1 MRKFSRK
8 QIGAVGL
15 AVMMSAQGPVMAAEV
30 AREETTSAI
39 EVQTEEDDVTLTET
53 VEESTEETTERPAES
68 ESTEEITIESTEE
81 SEAEEAEIESESA
94 LESTESENA
103 ELDETAEAAYAE
115 AQAAEIGSAHIS
127 CWYQNSNG
135 TWYYYDE
142 NGNSVRYKA
151 MTINGKIYYFGGDGM
166 IASDTY
172 YIDGNWYLADA
183 SGARVLTKGW
193 YWQKGYWYYVNEDGS
208 LYIGLLNDGG
218 HTYKMNPVMVVNQP
232 FFSDGDSGD
241 AYAVDEN
248 GYVIQ
253 CVDGFY
259 NIVDGG
265 PMCYVRD
272 GKILKSTWQY
282 IDGNWYY
289 FGNTGIMESNG
300 SATIENKRYY
310 FYSDGIMAANGWVY
324 SGIWHYAYASGELAT
339 GDVQINGTL
348 YHFNEDGS
356 LKTEVNKTENGYT
369 LYGDDGEVIGTIDSE
384 GWNLVDGNYYYLANG
399 SLVKG
404 TDYQTPDGAWYVF
417 DYQGRMVKNKYEWNR
432 WLSEGGWAYTGWI
445 LKAGTWY
452 YADLQTAQLY
462 RGFQTVNG
470 VEYYFDETNGAMLVG
485 EKVVDG
491 KIVKTD
497 ASGAVT
503 VSEIAADGWSRCD
516 GEYYYY
522 QNGKPYTGWV
532 GAYYVSNG
540 LMLRDTAVVDQS
552 GNQYWVNEY
561 GVYQTNSWVNNGS
574 SYAKADGTLAED
586 EWLTIGSKDYYFSG
600 TEKKTENF
608 YLNGHVYVL
617 DEDGGYVSTA
627 DLHDGWNLIQDEYY
641 YQAGSRLASG
651 KMEINGSTY
660 YFKDGKMMTNMAS
673 KDGVFDGYFDY
684 CYGADGAMLTG
695 AGWKS
700 INGNWYYLNNRSQYI
715 KYWARID
722 GKMYYFMPG
731 SEYSYEAYW
740 GDINLDEVG
749 IMCTGYRVI
758 NHKLYYFDQDGV
770 CQGVCGPKDGWYN
783 ANGIWYFMKGG
794 LVSTGMISVNG
805 ANYILGPDGKMYA
818 NTVAN
823 SNGLR
828 YVNADGVVVTTQ
840 GWLLTSDGY
849 VYIQANGTVCT
860 GVKVIDGV
868 TYYFSA
874 NGILIA

>member
-1 MRKFSRK
+1 MRKFSKK

-15 AVMMSAQGPVMAAEV
+15 VVMMSAQGPVMAAEV
-30 AREETTSAI
+30 AQEETASEVSTTEIAEQETERI
-39 EVQTEEDDVTLTET
+39 EDES
-53 VEESTEETTERPAES
+53 VEETQVET
-68 ESTEEITIESTEE
+68 IVESTEE
-81 SEAEEAEIESESA
+81 SESESESEEAEIESESA

-142 NGNSVRYKA
+142 NGNSVSYKA
-151 MTINGKIYYFGGDGM
+151 MTIDGKIYYFGGDGM

-183 SGARVLTKGW
+183 SGARVLTNGW
-193 YWQKGYWYYVNEDGS
+193 YQKKGYWYYVKEDGS
-208 LYIGLLNDGG
+208 LYTGFLSDGG
-218 HTYKMNPVMVVNQP
+218 HTYRLTPIMTVNQP
-232 FFSDGDSGD
+232 FFCGDYGD
-241 AYAVDEN
+241 EAYAADAN
-248 GYVIQ
+248 GYVSK
-253 CVDGFY
+253 CADGFY
-259 NIVDGG
+259 GMPDGG
-265 PMCYVRD
+265 PTYYVSD
-272 GKILKSTWQY
+272 GKIIRNTWKN

-289 FGNTGIMESNG
+289 FGENSIMEING
-300 SATIENKRYY
+300 STKIENKRYY
-310 FYSDGIMAANGWVY
+310 FYSDGIMASNGWIY
-324 SGIWHYAYASGELAT
+324 GISGTWYYAYASGELAT
-339 GDVQINGTL
+339 GDTWINGTL

-432 WLSEGGWAYTGWI
+432 WLGEGGWAYTGWI

-452 YADLQTAQLY
+452 YADLRTAQLY
-462 RGFQTVNG
+462 KGFQTING
-470 VEYYFDETNGAMLVG
+470 VEYYFDEDTGAMLVG

-491 KIVKTD
+491 KILTTD

-561 GVYQTNSWVNNGS
+561 GVYQTNTWVNDGN

-586 EWLTIGSKDYYFSG
+586 EWLAIGNKTYYFSG
-600 TEKKTENF
+600 TGKMTEYF
-608 YLNGHVYVL
+608 YLDGCIYVL
-617 DEDGGYVSTA
+617 DEDGGYVLTA

-731 SEYSYEAYW
+731 SEYAYEAFW

-828 YVNADGVVVTTQ
+828 YVNADGVVVTTH

-860 GVKVIDGV
+860 GVQVIDGV

>member
-1 MRKFSRK
+1 MRKFSKK

-15 AVMMSAQGPVMAAEV
+15 VVMMSAQGPVMAAEV
-30 AREETTSAI
+30 AQEETASEVSTTEIAEQETERI
-39 EVQTEEDDVTLTET
+39 EDES
-53 VEESTEETTERPAES
+53 VEETQVET
-68 ESTEEITIESTEE
+68 IVESTEE
-81 SEAEEAEIESESA
+81 SESESESEEAEIESESA

-142 NGNSVRYKA
+142 NGNSVSYKA
-151 MTINGKIYYFGGDGM
+151 MTIDGKIYYFGGDGM

-183 SGARVLTKGW
+183 SGARVLTNGW
-193 YWQKGYWYYVNEDGS
+193 YQKKGYWYYVKEDGS
-208 LYIGLLNDGG
+208 LYTGFLSDGG
-218 HTYKMNPVMVVNQP
+218 HTYRLTPIMTVNQP
-232 FFSDGDSGD
+232 FFCGDYGD
-241 AYAVDEN
+241 EAYAADAN
-248 GYVIQ
+248 GYVSK
-253 CVDGFY
+253 CADGFY
-259 NIVDGG
+259 GMPDGG
-265 PMCYVRD
+265 PTYYVSD
-272 GKILKSTWQY
+272 GKIIRNTWKN

-289 FGNTGIMESNG
+289 FGENSIMEING
-300 SATIENKRYY
+300 STKIENKRYY
-310 FYSDGIMAANGWVY
+310 FYSDGIMASNGWIY
-324 SGIWHYAYASGELAT
+324 GISGTWYYAYASGELAT
-339 GDVQINGTL
+339 GDTWINGTL

-404 TDYQTPDGAWYVF
+404 IDYQTPDGAWYVF

-452 YADLQTAQLY
+452 YADLKTAQLY
-462 RGFQTVNG
+462 KGFQTVNG

-540 LMLRDTAVVDQS
+540 LMLRDTAVVDRS

-561 GVYQTNSWVNNGS
+561 GVYQTNTWVNDGN

-586 EWLTIGSKDYYFSG
+586 EWLAIGNKTYYFSG
-600 TEKKTENF
+600 TGKMTEDF
-608 YLNGHVYVL
+608 YLDGCIYVL
-617 DEDGGYVSTA
+617 DEDGGYVLTA

-731 SEYSYEAYW
+731 SEYAYEAFW

-749 IMCTGYRVI
+749 IMCTEYRVI

-828 YVNADGVVVTTQ
+828 YVNADGVVVTTH

-860 GVKVIDGV
+860 GVQVIDGV

>member
-1 MRKFSRK
+1 
-8 QIGAVGL
+8 
-15 AVMMSAQGPVMAAEV
+15 
-30 AREETTSAI
+30 
-39 EVQTEEDDVTLTET
+39 
-53 VEESTEETTERPAES
+53 
-68 ESTEEITIESTEE
+68 
-81 SEAEEAEIESESA
+81 
-94 LESTESENA
+94 
-103 ELDETAEAAYAE
+103 
-115 AQAAEIGSAHIS
+115 
-127 CWYQNSNG
+127 
-135 TWYYYDE
+135 
-142 NGNSVRYKA
+142 
-151 MTINGKIYYFGGDGM
+151 
-166 IASDTY
+166 
-172 YIDGNWYLADA
+172 
-183 SGARVLTKGW
+183 
-193 YWQKGYWYYVNEDGS
+193 
-208 LYIGLLNDGG
+208 
-218 HTYKMNPVMVVNQP
+218 
-232 FFSDGDSGD
+232 
-241 AYAVDEN
+241 
-248 GYVIQ
+248 
-253 CVDGFY
+253 
-259 NIVDGG
+259 
-265 PMCYVRD
+265 
-272 GKILKSTWQY
+272 
-282 IDGNWYY
+282 
-289 FGNTGIMESNG
+289 
-300 SATIENKRYY
+300 
-310 FYSDGIMAANGWVY
+310 
-324 SGIWHYAYASGELAT
+324 
-339 GDVQINGTL
+339 
-348 YHFNEDGS
+348 
-356 LKTEVNKTENGYT
+356 
-369 LYGDDGEVIGTIDSE
+369 
-384 GWNLVDGNYYYLANG
+384 
-399 SLVKG
+399 
-404 TDYQTPDGAWYVF
+404 
-417 DYQGRMVKNKYEWNR
+417 
-432 WLSEGGWAYTGWI
+432 
-445 LKAGTWY
+445 
-452 YADLQTAQLY
+452 
-462 RGFQTVNG
+462 
-470 VEYYFDETNGAMLVG
+470 MLVG

-540 LMLRDTAVVDQS
+540 LMLRDTAVVDRS

-561 GVYQTNSWVNNGS
+561 GVYQTNTWVNDGN

-586 EWLTIGSKDYYFSG
+586 EWLAIGNKTYYFSG
-600 TEKKTENF
+600 TGKMTEDF
-608 YLNGHVYVL
+608 YLDGCIYVL
-617 DEDGGYVSTA
+617 DEDGGYVLTA
-627 DLHDGWNLIQDEYY
+627 DLHDGWNLIQGEYY
-641 YQAGSRLASG
+641 YQVGSRLEYG
-651 KMEINGSTY
+651 KTQINGNTY

-731 SEYSYEAYW
+731 SEYAYEAYW

-805 ANYILGPDGKMYA
+805 ANYILGLDGRMYT
-818 NTVAN
+818 NTVVN

-860 GVKVIDGV
+860 GVQVIDGV

>member
-1 MRKFSRK
+1 MRKFSKK

-15 AVMMSAQGPVMAAEV
+15 VVMMSAQGPVMAAEV
-30 AREETTSAI
+30 AQEETASEVSTTEIAEQETERI
-39 EVQTEEDDVTLTET
+39 EDES
-53 VEESTEETTERPAES
+53 VEETQVET
-68 ESTEEITIESTEE
+68 IVESTEE
-81 SEAEEAEIESESA
+81 SESESESEEAEIESESA

-142 NGNSVRYKA
+142 NGNSVSYKA
-151 MTINGKIYYFGGDGM
+151 MTIDGKIYYFGGDGM

-183 SGARVLTKGW
+183 SGARVLTNGW
-193 YWQKGYWYYVNEDGS
+193 YQKKGYWYYVKEDGS
-208 LYIGLLNDGG
+208 LYTGFLSDGG
-218 HTYKMNPVMVVNQP
+218 HTYRLTPIMTVNQP
-232 FFSDGDSGD
+232 FFCGDYGD
-241 AYAVDEN
+241 EAYAADAN
-248 GYVIQ
+248 GYVSK
-253 CVDGFY
+253 CADGFY
-259 NIVDGG
+259 GMPDGG
-265 PMCYVRD
+265 PTYYVSD
-272 GKILKSTWQY
+272 GKIIRNTWKN

-289 FGNTGIMESNG
+289 FGENSIMEING
-300 SATIENKRYY
+300 STKIENKRYY
-310 FYSDGIMAANGWVY
+310 FYSDGIMASNGWIY
-324 SGIWHYAYASGELAT
+324 GISGTWYYAYASGELAT
-339 GDVQINGTL
+339 GDTWINGTL

-399 SLVKG
+399 SLVKEI
-404 TDYQTPDGAWYVF
+404 DYQTPDGAWYVF

-452 YADLQTAQLY
+452 YADLKTAQLY
-462 RGFQTVNG
+462 KGFQTVNG

-540 LMLRDTAVVDQS
+540 LMLRDTAVVDRS

-561 GVYQTNSWVNNGS
+561 GVYQTNTWVNDGN

-586 EWLTIGSKDYYFSG
+586 EWLAIGNKTYYFSG
-600 TEKKTENF
+600 TGKMTEDF
-608 YLNGHVYVL
+608 YLDGCIYVL
-617 DEDGGYVSTA
+617 DEDGGYVLTA

-731 SEYSYEAYW
+731 SEYAYEAFW

-828 YVNADGVVVTTQ
+828 YVNADGVVVTTH

-860 GVKVIDGV
+860 GVQVIDGV

>member
-1 MRKFSRK
+1 MRKFSK
-8 QIGAVGL
+8 NQIGAVGL
-15 AVMMSAQGPVMAAEV
+15 VVMMSAQGPVMAAEV
-30 AREETTSAI
+30 AQEETASEVSTTEIAEQETERI
-39 EVQTEEDDVTLTET
+39 EDES
-53 VEESTEETTERPAES
+53 VEETQVET
-68 ESTEEITIESTEE
+68 IVESTEE
-81 SEAEEAEIESESA
+81 SESESESEEAEIESESA

-142 NGNSVRYKA
+142 NGNSVSYKA
-151 MTINGKIYYFGGDGM
+151 MTIDGKIYYFGGDGM

-183 SGARVLTKGW
+183 SGARVLTNGW
-193 YWQKGYWYYVNEDGS
+193 YQKKGYWYYVKEDGS
-208 LYIGLLNDGG
+208 LYTGFLSDGG
-218 HTYKMNPVMVVNQP
+218 HTYRLTPIMTVNQP
-232 FFSDGDSGD
+232 FFCGDYGD
-241 AYAVDEN
+241 EAYAADAN
-248 GYVIQ
+248 GYVSK
-253 CVDGFY
+253 CADGFY
-259 NIVDGG
+259 GMPDGG
-265 PMCYVRD
+265 PTYYVSD
-272 GKILKSTWQY
+272 GKIIRNTWKN

-289 FGNTGIMESNG
+289 FGENSIMEING
-300 SATIENKRYY
+300 STKIENKRYY
-310 FYSDGIMAANGWVY
+310 FYSDGIMASNGWIY
-324 SGIWHYAYASGELAT
+324 GISGTWYYAYASGELAT
-339 GDVQINGTL
+339 GDTWINGTL

-404 TDYQTPDGAWYVF
+404 IDYQTPDGAWYVF

-452 YADLQTAQLY
+452 YADLKTAQLY
-462 RGFQTVNG
+462 KGLQTVNG

-540 LMLRDTAVVDQS
+540 LMLRDTAVVDRS

-561 GVYQTNSWVNNGS
+561 GVYQTNTWVNDGN

-586 EWLTIGSKDYYFSG
+586 EWLAIGNKTYYFSG
-600 TEKKTENF
+600 TGKMTEDF
-608 YLNGHVYVL
+608 YLDGCIYVL
-617 DEDGGYVSTA
+617 DEDGGYVLTA

-673 KDGVFDGYFDY
+673 KDGVFDWYFDY

-731 SEYSYEAYW
+731 SEYAYEAFW

-828 YVNADGVVVTTQ
+828 YVNADGVVVTTH

-860 GVKVIDGV
+860 GVQVIDGV

>member
-30 AREETTSAI
+30 AQEETTSEISTTEIAEQETERI
-39 EVQTEEDDVTLTET
+39 EDES
-53 VEESTEETTERPAES
+53 VEETQAETIA
-68 ESTEEITIESTEE
+68 ESTEE
-81 SEAEEAEIESESA
+81 SETETESEYEAKEAETESESA
-94 LESTESENA
+94 FDSTESE
-103 ELDETAEAAYAE
+103 TAESVESADAE
-115 AQAAEIGSAHIS
+115 TQAAELGAAHIS
-127 CWYQNSNG
+127 GWYQNSKG

-142 NGNSVRYKA
+142 NGNSVSYKA
-151 MTINGKIYYFGGDGM
+151 MTIDGKIYYFGDNGM
-166 IASDTY
+166 VANGSY
-172 YIDGNWYLADA
+172 YVDEKCYLADA

-193 YWQKGYWYYVNEDGS
+193 YWQNGYWYYVNEDGS

-232 FFSDGDSGD
+232 FFTDGDRD
-241 AYAVDEN
+241 NAYAVDEN

-253 CVDGFY
+253 CADGFY
-259 NIVDGG
+259 GMPDGG
-265 PMCYVRD
+265 PTCYVHD
-272 GKILKSTWQY
+272 GKILKNTWQY
-282 IDGNWYY
+282 IEGNWYY
-289 FGNTGIMESNG
+289 FRESGIMENNG
-300 SATIENKRYY
+300 TTTIENKRYY

-324 SGIWHYAYASGELAT
+324 SGIWYYAYASGELAT
-339 GDVQINGTL
+339 GDTWINGTL

-404 TDYQTPDGAWYVF
+404 IDYQTPDGAWYVF
-417 DYQGRMVKNKYEWNR
+417 DYQGRMVKNEYEWNR

-445 LKAGTWY
+445 FKAGTWY
-452 YADLQTAQLY
+452 YADVTTAQLY
-462 RGFQTVNG
+462 KGFQTVNG
-470 VEYYFDETNGAMLVG
+470 VEYYFDEDTGAMLVG

-491 KIVKTD
+491 KILTTD

-516 GEYYYY
+516 SEYYYY
-522 QNGKPYTGWV
+522 RNGKPYTGWV

-540 LMLRDTAVVDQS
+540 LMLRNTAVVDRS

-561 GVYQTNSWVNNGS
+561 GVYQTNTWVNDGN

-586 EWLTIGSKDYYFSG
+586 EWLTIGDKTYYFSG
-600 TEKKTENF
+600 TGKMTENF
-608 YLNGHVYVL
+608 SLDGCVYVL
-617 DEDGGYVSTA
+617 DEDGGYVSTV

-651 KMEINGSTY
+651 KMEINGSIY

-673 KDGVFDGYFDY
+673 KDGAFDGYYDY
-684 CYGADGAMLTG
+684 CYGADGTMLTG
-695 AGWKS
+695 AGWKN

-715 KYWARID
+715 KHWALID
-722 GKMYYFMPG
+722 GKTYYFMQG
-731 SEYSYEAYW
+731 SEYAYEAFW

-749 IMCTGYRVI
+749 VMCTGYRVI

-794 LVSTGMISVNG
+794 IVSTGMISVNG
-805 ANYILGPDGKMYA
+805 ANYILGPDGKMYT
-818 NTVAN
+818 NTVVN

-828 YVNADGVVVTTQ
+828 YVNADGAVVTTQ

-860 GVKVIDGV
+860 GVQVIDGV

-874 NGILIA
+874 NGILIS

>member
-1 MRKFSRK
+1 MRKFSKK

-15 AVMMSAQGPVMAAEV
+15 VVMMSAQGPVMAAEV
-30 AREETTSAI
+30 AQEETASEVSTTEIAEQETERI
-39 EVQTEEDDVTLTET
+39 EDES
-53 VEESTEETTERPAES
+53 VEETQVET
-68 ESTEEITIESTEE
+68 IVESTEE
-81 SEAEEAEIESESA
+81 SESESESEEAEIESESA

-142 NGNSVRYKA
+142 NGNSVSYKA
-151 MTINGKIYYFGGDGM
+151 MTIDGKIYYFGGDGM

-183 SGARVLTKGW
+183 SGARVLTNGW
-193 YWQKGYWYYVNEDGS
+193 YQKKGYWYYVKEDGS
-208 LYIGLLNDGG
+208 LYTGFLSDGG
-218 HTYKMNPVMVVNQP
+218 HTYRLTPIMTVNQP
-232 FFSDGDSGD
+232 FFCGDYGD
-241 AYAVDEN
+241 EAYAADAN
-248 GYVIQ
+248 GYVSK
-253 CVDGFY
+253 CADGFY
-259 NIVDGG
+259 GMPDGG
-265 PMCYVRD
+265 PTYYVSD
-272 GKILKSTWQY
+272 GKIIRNTWKN

-289 FGNTGIMESNG
+289 FGENSIMEING
-300 SATIENKRYY
+300 STKIENKRYY
-310 FYSDGIMAANGWVY
+310 FYSDGIMASNGWIY
-324 SGIWHYAYASGELAT
+324 GISGTWYYAYASGELAT
-339 GDVQINGTL
+339 GDTWINGTL

-404 TDYQTPDGAWYVF
+404 IDYQTPDGAWYVF

-452 YADLQTAQLY
+452 YADLKTAQLY
-462 RGFQTVNG
+462 KGLQTVNG

-540 LMLRDTAVVDQS
+540 LMLRDTAVVDRS

-561 GVYQTNSWVNNGS
+561 GVYQTNTWVNDGN

-586 EWLTIGSKDYYFSG
+586 EWLAIGNKTYYFSG
-600 TEKKTENF
+600 TGKMTEDF
-608 YLNGHVYVL
+608 YLDGCIYVL
-617 DEDGGYVSTA
+617 DEDGGYVLTA

-731 SEYSYEAYW
+731 SEYAYEAFW

-828 YVNADGVVVTTQ
+828 YVNADGVVVTTH

-860 GVKVIDGV
+860 GVQVIDGV